1 MSGKAGGEWD
11 SASGVN
17 MGQMFC
23 FVLLVEDCDRQR
35 VSSAVRDGLADQRVV
50 QHHPECHRQAGE
62 KHTLTQYLNPQGC
75 VVQLCVCLSFA
86 FSYNMQAVA
95 DFAHAF
101 GKFYL

>member
-1 MSGKAGGEWD
+1 MGGKASGEWD

-50 QHHPECHRQAGE
+50 QHHSECHRQAGE
-62 KHTLTQYLNPQGC
+62 KHTLTHRHTQLDKHNPVGLNIT
-75 VVQLCVCLSFA
+75 VCL
-86 FSYNMQAVA
+86 
-95 DFAHAF
+95 
-101 GKFYL
+101 